1 MTEDIVRLLARL
13 EGGAESMTPD
23 STTIRHHGDRKELSR
38 EREKKI
44 AMGHKADDY
53 EDGPKM
59 A

>member
-13 EGGAESMTPD
+13 EGSAEMTPD
-23 STTIRHHGDRKELSR
+23 STTIRHHGDRKELSK

-44 AMGHKADDY
+44 AMSHRADDH